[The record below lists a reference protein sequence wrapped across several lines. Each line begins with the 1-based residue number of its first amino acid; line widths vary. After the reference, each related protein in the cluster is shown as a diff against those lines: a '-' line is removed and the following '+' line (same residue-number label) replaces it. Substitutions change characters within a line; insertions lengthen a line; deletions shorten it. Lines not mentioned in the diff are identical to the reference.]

1 MSLLSSSLFSTHI
14 SPSIDTFLLHATEFG
29 FFLDVLS
36 FHHSAL
42 VAQPFGH
49 PRRPTPALLTTVYLW
64 GAHLSQPKL
73 LQVDEHALLIR
84 ALHHVATDTLGGHPK
99 RILHTI
105 QANILLAT
113 YFFRTARFLEAKDHL
128 GSAVSLMLAVQMH
141 QQRSSQSPSWA
152 LLGITDEMSPV
163 YHQNSPQSTVE
174 EGEQI
179 NGFWAVLSLH
189 KMISFALDP
198 AGSICSALE
207 VTSLQVDTPWPFDS
221 CDYRNVNNSYYQ
233 YGHSL
238 AK

>member
-1 MSLLSSSLFSTHI
+1 MSSLSPSLFSTHV

-29 FFLDVLS
+29 FFLDVPS
-36 FHHSAL
+36 FRHSAL
-42 VAQPFGH
+42 GAQPFGH

-64 GAHLSQPKL
+64 GAHLSQPKSP
-73 LQVDEHALLIR
+73 QVDERALLVR
-84 ALHHVATDTLGGHPK
+84 ALHHVATDTLSEHPK

-105 QANILLAT
+105 QANVLLAT

-128 GSAVSLMLAVQMH
+128 GSAMSLMLAVQMH

-152 LLGITDEMSPV
+152 LLGVNDEMSPV
-163 YHQNSPQSTVE
+163 YHQYSPQSTVE

-207 VTSLQVDTPWPFDS
+207 VTSLQVDTPWPFDIR
-221 CDYRNVNNSYYQ
+221 DYRNVNNQ
-233 YGHSL
+233 HGHSL